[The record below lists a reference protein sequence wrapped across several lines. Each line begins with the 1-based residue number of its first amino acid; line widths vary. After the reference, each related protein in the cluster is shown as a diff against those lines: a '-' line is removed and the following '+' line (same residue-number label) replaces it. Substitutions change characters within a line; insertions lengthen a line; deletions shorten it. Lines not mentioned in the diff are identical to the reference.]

1 MTKDILKNGDICWFD
16 SNGNSIVI
24 AENGGVY
31 FVDKNDKARYLTDD
45 IRKIYDEKSET
56 YSINGMDIDEYIK
69 SLNKP
74 AEAGSPRGQS
84 HPEVKNDGLEV
95 YKAPQ
100 GAGETSEISTKN
112 ISVKSETSETVT
124 EVPARVIYQT
134 IYNGNSDGK
143 ITEETEKTEV
153 SKIEKSEKAETEQQ
167 ELSEV
172 TTVPEK
178 YKAEEFQS
186 SSSVH
191 SQAAVTTVSQEKILY
206 FTDNSAAENSEINI
220 AESAETTAVTENT
233 AENVSASNNAQ
244 AFLLLAGVFG
254 AAVAAAVLMKKIK
267 KKNISEDTDLS
278 ELSARER
285 DEIRLNKQK
294 RKKPKKQKIRK
305 KRVVPKTMQK
315 TLPYKRVCDNYI
327 FKVEENRYSKT
338 YRFED
343 INYSIAKQEEQ
354 EGIFLGYC
362 SVLNSF
368 DTSADIQ
375 VTVHNNRVNKEK
387 FNEMV
392 LLKHKGDGFD
402 KYVDSYNNMLV
413 EKMEQGQNGI
423 IRNKYLTVTVQAAYL
438 EAAKSKFATIDLE
451 LTNAFKKIGSAIT
464 PMTSNERVELL
475 KDIFRNVDEKFS
487 PLTQSDFNRQA
498 ERAYCCPD
506 YFEFKKDY
514 FMWNDKYARTMFIKD
529 MPASLKDCL
538 LTDIAN
544 TNLDV
549 MTTVNITPVAPAKAL
564 KIVNHQLTSM
574 RANKLQ
580 AEKKAIQSGYTSD
593 VINEEL
599 KYSLVEAE
607 ELLDDLRSKN
617 QKMFM
622 TNIVIMV
629 TANDFDE
636 LENNTEAIEAV
647 VRKHICSVS
656 TLKFQ
661 QEKGLQ
667 SVLPIGNCTLE
678 IRRTLTT
685 ESTAVFLP
693 FSSKEI
699 SQENGM
705 YYGLNALSNNLII
718 FNRLMLKNPNG
729 FILGSPGSGKSFS
742 AKREMVNVFLA
753 TGDDIIII
761 DPEREYSPLVKAL
774 CGEIINVSPAS
785 TNYINPLDM
794 SQNYSDDE
802 NPLVMK
808 SDFILSFFECLVGKQ
823 GLTAK
828 ERGIID
834 RCLTITYAEY
844 MQDFNA
850 EKIPTLIDFYEV
862 LKSQPEK
869 EAKGLALSFE
879 LYIKGNLNV
888 FAHKTNVNTTNRV
901 VCYDIKDLGKQ
912 LKTLGML
919 IVLDYVW
926 NRITENRAKGKRT
939 WIYMDEVYLL
949 FANEYSANF
958 LFELYKRARKWGGVP
973 TGITQNVEDL
983 LKSETA
989 RSMLSNTDFVMM
1001 LNQATSDRVQLARL
1015 LNISD
1020 NLLAYVTNS
1029 DSGQGLICCGG
1040 SVIPFRDKFPH
1051 NELYDLMTTRLS
1063 EIKISDDEVKNE

>member
-1 MTKDILKNGDICWFD
+1 MTNDILKNGDIYWVD
-16 SNGNSIVI
+16 ESGNSIVI
-24 AENGGVY
+24 AENGSVY
-31 FVDKNDKARYLTDD
+31 FVDKNDKAHYLTDD

-56 YSINGMDIDEYIK
+56 YSINGMDIDDYIK
-69 SLNKP
+69 FLNKP
-74 AEAGSPRGQS
+74 AETTAVWTTAAKITEPAVTSKPVR
-84 HPEVKNDGLEV
+84 
-95 YKAPQ
+95 
-100 GAGETSEISTKN
+100 ET
-112 ISVKSETSETVT
+112 KSETSETVT
-124 EVPARVIYQT
+124 EIPARVIYQT
-134 IYNGNSDGK
+134 IYNAP
-143 ITEETEKTEV
+143 EAEKTEV
-153 SKIEKSEKAETEQQ
+153 SKIEKSEKEETEQQ
-167 ELSEV
+167 EFSESELV

-178 YKAEEFQS
+178 YKAEEFQGS
-186 SSSVH
+186 SEVH
-191 SQAAVTTVSQEKILY
+191 SQAAVTTVPQEKILY
-206 FTDNSAAENSEINI
+206 FTDNSTAENSEINA
-220 AESAETTAVTENT
+220 AESTETAAVEVTENT
-233 AENVSASNNAQ
+233 AENVSAANNAQ

-254 AAVAAAVLMKKIK
+254 AAVAAAVLIKKFK
-267 KKNISEDTDLS
+267 KKNISEDADLS

-294 RKKPKKQKIRK
+294 RRKPKKQKVRK
-305 KRVVPKTMQK
+305 RRVVPKTMQK

-402 KYVDSYNNMLV
+402 KYVDSYNDMLV

-549 MTTVNITPVAPAKAL
+549 MTTVNITPVDPAKAL

-753 TGDDIIII
+753 TDDDIIII

-774 CGEIINVSPAS
+774 AGEIINVSPAS

-844 MQDFNA
+844 MQDFDA
-850 EKIPTLIDFYEV
+850 AKIPTLIDFYEV

-912 LKTLGML
+912 LKTLGMF

-939 WIYMDEVYLL
+939 WIYLDEIYLL

-989 RSMLSNTDFVMM
+989 RSMLPNTDFVMM

-1051 NELYDLMTTRLS
+1051 NELYDLMTT
-1063 EIKISDDEVKNE
+1063 KIDEVKNE

>member
-16 SNGNSIVI
+16 SDGNSIVI
-24 AENGGVY
+24 AESGGVY
-31 FVDKNDKARYLTDD
+31 FVDKNDEARYLTDD
-45 IRKIYDEKSET
+45 IRKIYDEEAEA
-56 YSINGMDIDEYIK
+56 YSIDGLDIDEYIK
-69 SLNKP
+69 SLDKP
-74 AEAGSPRGQS
+74 I
-84 HPEVKNDGLEV
+84 
-95 YKAPQ
+95 
-100 GAGETSEISTKN
+100 ETTAVWTTTAAKITEPAVTSKPVRETKT
-112 ISVKSETSETVT
+112 ETSETVT

-134 IYNGNSDGK
+134 IYNGNSDEK

-153 SKIEKSEKAETEQQ
+153 SKIEKSEKEEIEQQ
-167 ELSEV
+167 ELSAV

-178 YKAEEFQS
+178 YKAEEFQGS
-186 SSSVH
+186 SEVH
-191 SQAAVTTVSQEKILY
+191 SQTAVTTVPQEKILY
-206 FTDNSAAENSEINI
+206 FTGNSAAENNNISAENSEINI
-220 AESAETTAVTENT
+220 AESTETTAVAVTENT
-233 AENVSASNNAQ
+233 AENVSAANNIQ

-267 KKNISEDTDLS
+267 KKNISVDADLS

-294 RKKPKKQKIRK
+294 RKKPKKQKVRK

-315 TLPYKRVCDNYI
+315 TLPYKRVYDNYI

-402 KYVDSYNNMLV
+402 KYVDSYNDMLV

-451 LTNAFKKIGSAIT
+451 LTNAFKKIGSTIC
-464 PMTSNERVELL
+464 PLTSNERIEIL

-549 MTTVNITPVAPAKAL
+549 MTTVNITPVDPAKAL

-753 TGDDIIII
+753 TDDDIIII

-774 CGEIINVSPAS
+774 AGEIINVSPAS

-844 MQDFNA
+844 MQDFDA
-850 EKIPTLIDFYEV
+850 AKIPTLIDFYEV

-958 LFELYKRARKWGGVP
+958 LFELYKRARKWGGIP

-1051 NELYDLMTTRLS
+1051 NELYDLMTT
-1063 EIKISDDEVKNE
+1063 KIDEVRNE

>member
-1 MTKDILKNGDICWFD
+1 MTKDIVKNGDTYWFD
-16 SNGNSIVI
+16 GNGNSIVI

-31 FVDKNDKARYLTDD
+31 FVDKSDKVRYLTDD

-69 SLNKP
+69 SLSKP
-74 AEAGSPRGQS
+74 AQTTAVQTTAT
-84 HPEVKNDGLEV
+84 VKNTEPAIMSKPV
-95 YKAPQ
+95 Q
-100 GAGETSEISTKN
+100 ETTAMDTEI
-112 ISVKSETSETVT
+112 
-124 EVPARVIYQT
+124 PARVIYQT
-134 IYNGNSDGK
+134 IYNAPETE
-143 ITEETEKTEV
+143 ITFSETEKMEV
-153 SKIEKSEKAETEQQ
+153 SRIEKSEKTETEQQ
-167 ELSEV
+167 EISEV
-172 TTVPEK
+172 TTVPEEHVSEK
-178 YKAEEFQS
+178 HEAEEFHG

-191 SQAAVTTVSQEKILY
+191 SQAAVTTVPQEKILNLSELSGHD
-206 FTDNSAAENSEINI
+206 TVSETSAEVTETMVISEVEDNSEIG
-220 AESAETTAVTENT
+220 SAT
-233 AENVSASNNAQ
+233 NNAQ

-254 AAVAAAVLMKKIK
+254 AAIAAAVFMKKIK
-267 KKNISEDTDLS
+267 RKNISEDADLS

-294 RKKPKKQKIRK
+294 RKKPKKQKIKK

-327 FKVEENRYSKT
+327 YKVEENRYSKT

-343 INYSIAKQEEQ
+343 INYAIAKQEEQ

-392 LLKHKGDGFD
+392 LLKHKGDNFD
-402 KYVDSYNNMLV
+402 KYVDSYNDMLV

-451 LTNAFKKIGSAIT
+451 LTNAFKKIGSSIT

-549 MTTVNITPVAPAKAL
+549 MTTVNITPVDPAKAL

-753 TGDDIIII
+753 TDDDIIII

-844 MQDFNA
+844 MQDFDPA
-850 EKIPTLIDFYEV
+850 KIPTLIDFYEV

-1051 NELYDLMTTRLS
+1051 NELYDLMTT
-1063 EIKISDDEVKNE
+1063 KIDEVKNE